1 MIDKSAAPDRI
12 FHEKSSDR
20 WRMKSGLQA
29 VGAPENPATSSRLKR
44 KSKCAQVVSEG
55 PFLVQPVE
63 QTAGLNPNSK
73 TQCDLKKGCCQAAS
87 SLQQLCNAACNPLI
101 LTG

>member
-73 TQCDLKKGCCQAAS
+73 TQCDLKKKMLPGSFQLATA
-87 SLQQLCNAACNPLI
+87 LQRCM
-101 LTG
+101 